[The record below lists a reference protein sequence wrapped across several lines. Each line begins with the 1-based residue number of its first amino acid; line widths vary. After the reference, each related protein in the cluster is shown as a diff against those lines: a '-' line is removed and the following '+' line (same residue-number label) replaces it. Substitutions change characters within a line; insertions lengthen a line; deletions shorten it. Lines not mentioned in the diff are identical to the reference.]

1 MYIRKVSHR
10 KQGKKYYEYRLV
22 ESYRTANGKVR
33 QQMLLNFG
41 ANFNLEQGK
50 WKILAQRIEEI
61 LHGQETLFQPEE
73 RIEVMAQ
80 NYACRITK
88 KQEVLKRADDKKTQ
102 NTEVAF
108 EMIDIHNIQQQWVR
122 TIGGEHISYSMF
134 KELSIDK
141 ELTRLKFNKA
151 QIDIAIGTIVGR
163 ILNSGSELSTHDW
176 LRNKSGLDELIGCD
190 FNELSESR
198 VYRISDKLLNHKEE
212 LEEYLYK
219 KEKSLFELSDVI
231 TLYDLTNTYFE
242 GSGKYNDKAKYGR
255 SKEKRND
262 CLLVTLGLVL
272 DGDGFPKKSKLFAGN
287 ASEPLTLKEMLS
299 ELANKQSENKATVV
313 MDAGIASEDNI
324 QYLKGQGYSYIVVSR
339 EKSCMPAEGEEI
351 IVKENTRDNSNDE
364 VKVKLVQS
372 SEENKLY
379 CYSQAKKCKEESIK
393 NKFQERYENELVKL
407 RAGLF
412 KKNGIKIH
420 EKVLEKL
427 GRLKEKFKRIAR
439 YYKIDLK
446 TETIDDSKKVI
457 AINWQYNG
465 DDKKSGVY
473 CLRTDCKNL
482 DEKTIW
488 GIYTMLTDIEAAFR
502 CMKSE
507 LGMRPVYHQKT
518 HRVDGHIFITLL
530 AYHIVHSIRYRL
542 KQKGINYSWDTIRAE
557 LSNQIRITSTMKN
570 QNADTIHIRKST
582 VPTQFHRDIYDAL
595 SLSYYPGPITKSV
608 IKANKK

>member
-1 MYIRKVSHR
+1 
-10 KQGKKYYEYRLV
+10 
-22 ESYRTANGKVR
+22 
-33 QQMLLNFG
+33 ML
-41 ANFNLEQGK
+41 
-50 WKILAQRIEEI
+50 
-61 LHGQETLFQPEE
+61 
-73 RIEVMAQ
+73 
-80 NYACRITK
+80 
-88 KQEVLKRADDKKTQ
+88 
-102 NTEVAF
+102 
-108 EMIDIHNIQQQWVR
+108 
-122 TIGGEHISYSMF
+122 
-134 KELSIDK
+134 KELGIDK
-141 ELTRLKFNKA
+141 ELSRLKFNQA

-163 ILNSGSELSTHDW
+163 MLNSGSELSTHDW

-190 FNELSESR
+190 FSELSESR

-219 KEKSLFELSDVI
+219 KEKDLFELSDVI

-272 DGDGFPKKSKLFAGN
+272 DGDGFPKKSKIFAGN

-299 ELANKQSENKATVV
+299 EFADKNAENKATVV
-313 MDAGIASEDNI
+313 MDAGIASEENI
-324 QYLKGQGYSYIVVSR
+324 QYLRDHGYSYIVVSR
-339 EKSCMPAEGEEI
+339 EKSSMPAEGEEI
-351 IVKENTRDNSNDE
+351 IVKQKTRDSNDE
-364 VKVKLVQS
+364 VKVKLVEA

-379 CYSQAKKCKEESIK
+379 CYSEAKRCKEESIK
-393 NKFQERYENELVKL
+393 SKFQERYENELGKL
-407 RAGLF
+407 RAGLP
-412 KKNGIKIH
+412 KKNGIKLY

-427 GRLKEKFKRIAR
+427 GRLKEKYKRIAR

-457 AINWQYNG
+457 AIDWQYNG

-473 CLRTDCKNL
+473 CLRIGCKDL
-482 DEKTIW
+482 DAKTIW

-502 CMKSE
+502 SMKSE

-542 KQKGINYSWDTIRAE
+542 KQKSINYSWDTIRAE

-570 QNADTIHIRKST
+570 QDADTIHIRKST
-582 VPTQFHRDIYDAL
+582 VPTQFHRDIYDAI